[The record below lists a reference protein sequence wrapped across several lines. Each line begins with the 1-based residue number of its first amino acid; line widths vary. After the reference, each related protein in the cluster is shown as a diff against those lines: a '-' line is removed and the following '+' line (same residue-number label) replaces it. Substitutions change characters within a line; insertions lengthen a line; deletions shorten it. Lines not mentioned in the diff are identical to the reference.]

1 MAEELQEQ
9 GTETVKKEMLDIES
23 QVKEAMFSRVIHFKE
38 QADSLTFEGVR
49 RLLEKDLG
57 LEKFALD
64 VHKRFC
70 LDSAV
75 AENASK
81 GSQDT
86 GEKHV
91 GSPKEGTES
100 PEILESKN
108 NIKEPSSEEEEKMEE
123 CHVTGLSTGQKT
135 TKLKT
140 KDTQANEIKVPSD
153 HASKDSGETGRKHVG
168 SPKEGIES
176 PERLDSKNNIKEHS
190 SEEEEKMEDSPVMGL
205 MTGKKTTKSK
215 TKDTQANEIKEVPSE
230 GSIKKAMM
238 KQASYIKANSEYVF
252 VSFGM
257 AVNSYGQSG
266 SLTNLY
272 VCMEIT
278 MAGLRR
284 LLEDDLK
291 LDKFSLDPYK
301 KFISKQLDEVLKSSR
316 VSEPKKKNL
325 KNNSHGK
332 ASKGVSSEESA
343 NSSDK
348 ESEEEEEVKPKKKKI
363 GAERKMQ
370 NAEGSKK
377 RRRSGKETKV
387 SAKKQIK
394 PSETVTEDN
403 NDMEDSGDVS
413 EDNDSPSSAEKPV
426 KKKEASTPAY
436 GKHVEHLKS
445 VIKSCG
451 MSVPPV
457 IYKKVKQVADNKR
470 EAQLIKELEDILSR
484 EGLSSNPSEK
494 EIKEVRKRKERA
506 KELEGIDLSNIVTT
520 SRRRSATSF
529 VAPKPKVLV
538 ESESDD
544 TDDTEEDD
552 EDGEDNNEDDGDDN
566 GGVDSPSE
574 EADEGIVSFD
584 GKICLR
590 LCLLRYVY
598 SSSLSDLRRV
608 LLWKT

>member
-23 QVKEAMFSRVIHFKE
+23 QVKEAMVSRVIHFKA

-64 VHKRFC
+64 VHKRFVKQC
-70 LDSAV
+70 LFEV
-75 AENASK
+75 
-81 GSQDT
+81 
-86 GEKHV
+86 
-91 GSPKEGTES
+91 
-100 PEILESKN
+100 
-108 NIKEPSSEEEEKMEE
+108 
-123 CHVTGLSTGQKT
+123 C
-135 TKLKT
+135 
-140 KDTQANEIKVPSD
+140 IKVPSD
-153 HASKDSGETGRKHVG
+153 HASKDSGETGRKHAG

-176 PERLDSKNNIKEHS
+176 PERLESKNNIKEHS

-238 KQASYIKANSEYVF
+238 KRASYIKANSE
-252 VSFGM
+252 
-257 AVNSYGQSG
+257 
-266 SLTNLY
+266 
-272 VCMEIT
+272 EIT

-348 ESEEEEEVKPKKKKI
+348 ESEEEEEEVKLKKKKI
-363 GAERKMQ
+363 GAERQMQ
-370 NAEGSKK
+370 NAQGSKK
-377 RRRSGKETKV
+377 RRRSEKETKV

-413 EDNDSPSSAEKPV
+413 EDKDSPSSAEKPV

-436 GKHVEHLKS
+436 GKRVEHLKS

-544 TDDTEEDD
+544 TDDTEDDD

-590 LCLLRYVY
+590 LCLLGCVY
-598 SSSLSDLRRV
+598 RSSLSDLRRV